1 VARAGKPVPPISGSG
16 PSGTTSGNAPST
28 GFAVALLD
36 EFRRLGVR
44 DVVLSPGSR
53 SQALALAAAEFER
66 VGLLRLRVRID
77 ERVGGFLALGLA
89 VETAAPVLIITTSGT
104 AVANLHPAVLE
115 AHHSGVPLI
124 VLSADRPES
133 LRGIG
138 SNQTT
143 EQSGIF
149 GSAIRRSWEVA
160 EPTGEDGEADAAA
173 DVARE
178 AFASALIGHAGRPGP
193 VHVNLAFTEP
203 LSSAVTLPESVTSVE
218 AAPTAVTG
226 ATTDHSNDHPTTAD
240 ELVASLADPTER
252 GPYIAATAQL
262 EARLGTVVI
271 AGTGAGPIAEEVAH
285 ALGAPLLAEVTS
297 GAHFGPNL
305 VVAYRELLS
314 SEGFGDTVDRVIVF
328 GHPTLSREVPA
339 LIQRP
344 GVETIVVRSADADD
358 YNPGHAVATFADA
371 IGVLPLTA
379 ETRSSLHDAREWLA
393 RWVRTSRAIIEPDV
407 PSNVDLSNAEF
418 ARRQLAV
425 VREPVTRRMLV
436 EAVWSAT
443 WPHDRLVLG
452 ASRLIR
458 VADAVLVG
466 KKITVHANR
475 GLAGIDGTIATAVGI
490 ALASQADAAAANT
503 ASNTATTT
511 ATPPGDGD
519 SGVDAAEPTTP
530 DTAADDRNASGIPT
544 EMAVAIEAA
553 LAQRRGQ
560 DGVPRTSISADPAPA
575 ADVLGTTRVLLGDLA
590 ALHDAGSMLFGI
602 GEPRP
607 RIQVIVGNDNG
618 GTIFA
623 GLEVAASAPATAM
636 ERVMLTAQSVDFEKL
651 AQAYGWAYSRVEN
664 RGDLDQALTASGP
677 ILIEVPLAR

>member
-1 VARAGKPVPPISGSG
+1 
-16 PSGTTSGNAPST
+16 
-28 GFAVALLD
+28 
-36 EFRRLGVR
+36 
-44 DVVLSPGSR
+44 
-53 SQALALAAAEFER
+53 
-66 VGLLRLRVRID
+66 
-77 ERVGGFLALGLA
+77 
-89 VETAAPVLIITTSGT
+89 
-104 AVANLHPAVLE
+104 
-115 AHHSGVPLI
+115 
-124 VLSADRPES
+124 
-133 LRGIG
+133 
-138 SNQTT
+138 
-143 EQSGIF
+143 
-149 GSAIRRSWEVA
+149 
-160 EPTGEDGEADAAA
+160 
-173 DVARE
+173 
-178 AFASALIGHAGRPGP
+178 
-193 VHVNLAFTEP
+193 
-203 LSSAVTLPESVTSVE
+203 
-218 AAPTAVTG
+218 
-226 ATTDHSNDHPTTAD
+226 
-240 ELVASLADPTER
+240 
-252 GPYIAATAQL
+252 
-262 EARLGTVVI
+262 
-271 AGTGAGPIAEEVAH
+271 
-285 ALGAPLLAEVTS
+285 
-297 GAHFGPNL
+297 
-305 VVAYRELLS
+305 
-314 SEGFGDTVDRVIVF
+314 VIVF
-328 GHPTLSREVPA
+328 GHPTLSREVPS

-358 YNPGHAVATFADA
+358 YNPGHAVSTFADA

-379 ETRSSLHDAREWLA
+379 ETRSSLHDARDWLA

-490 ALASQADAAAANT
+490 ALASQADAAAATT
-503 ASNTATTT
+503 AAETTT
-511 ATPPGDGD
+511 APSDGD
-519 SGVDAAEPTTP
+519 RGVDAAEPTTP

-544 EMAVAIEAA
+544 EMAAAIEAA